1 MNIEQQLHTEIA
13 IINRTLAAFGIDAGT
28 RPAWCI
34 VAGASYILYGLHTG
48 QAQRIDA
55 IERRLDELAE
65 RISASRQTATKIRL
79 RRLPLALEVPHP
91 QPQPLPWVRAHL
103 KLLRSY
109 TMLTGRVY
117 SADGATDDTICLLNH
132 PHVLVAGTTGS
143 GKSTL
148 MRMLL
153 LSLAI
158 NSAVDD
164 LQMVLVDMK
173 NQDMAALADL
183 PHVVRFA
190 VLDNDASAAIRYVE
204 SILRHRIERRID
216 HPRIVLAIDE
226 LRELARLPGVVA
238 SLSSIVS
245 LGRSLGIHVI
255 AATQHPQASEIGSV
269 VKANFSV
276 RLVGRVVGARHAAA
290 ASDRPGTGA
299 ELLPGNGAFLRISGP
314 DIVRLQAYWLNDA
327 GAQGLVEMVRR
338 TWSAP
343 VRTGAD
349 TLLQPVQPENRGSA
363 PVRTG
368 ASGAEAVQF
377 PLPRRAPTPAE
388 AGAIRTLRSELGS
401 LNQTILAAYGSK
413 SSDTHRWVSEAL
425 AAAPPQAPQ
434 SLAPILR
441 MAGGAQ

>member
-1 MNIEQQLHTEIA
+1 MLDQQLHTEVN

-28 RPAWCI
+28 RPAWSVI
-34 VAGASYILYGLHTG
+34 AGASYILYGLRTG
-48 QAQRIDA
+48 PAQAIDA

-65 RISASRQTATKIRL
+65 RISASRHTATQIRL

-117 SADGATDDTICLLNH
+117 SADGANDDTICLSDH

-148 MRMLL
+148 MRMALI
-153 LSLAI
+153 SLAI
-158 NSAVDD
+158 NSSPDD

-173 NQDMAALADL
+173 NQDLVALAEL
-183 PHVVRFA
+183 PHVERFA
-190 VLDNDASAAIRYVE
+190 VLDDSAAAAICYVE
-204 SILRHRIERRID
+204 SILRQRIDRRVD

-226 LRELARLPGVVA
+226 LRELARLPGLVA

-255 AATQHPQASEIGSV
+255 AATQHPQASEIGSI

-299 ELLPGNGAFLRISGP
+299 ELLPGNGAFLRVSGP

-338 TWSAP
+338 TWPAP
-343 VRTGAD
+343 V
-349 TLLQPVQPENRGSA
+349 E
-363 PVRTG
+363 
-368 ASGAEAVQF
+368 F
-377 PLPRRAPTPAE
+377 PLPRRAPTVAE
-388 AGAIRTLRSELGS
+388 ATTIQALRAKLPS
-401 LNQTILAAYGSK
+401 LNATIVAVYGAK

-425 AAAPPQAPQ
+425 AA
-434 SLAPILR
+434 
-441 MAGGAQ
+441 GGVQ